1 MKSGSPI
8 KGKNKSLHITTNV
21 SLRPYN
27 TFGIEAKAGYFA
39 DFENI
44 LQLKSLLRQYK
55 SVPLHIFGGGSNI
68 LLTKPEIEG
77 LVIRNRITGIEIE
90 KHFKHH
96 VRIVAGAGE
105 LWHDLVLW
113 SLEHQLGG
121 IENLSLIPGTVGA
134 APMQNIGAYGV
145 ELKDVFIKLEAIHL
159 ITGKRKIFFHR
170 DCQFGYRESIFK
182 TKLKNQYCITR
193 FWLKLQKPPHQ
204 VKVGYG
210 DIQKMLLEKGISQP
224 TIRDISATVI
234 AIRQSK
240 LPDPAILGNAGSF
253 FKNPV
258 IPLSQFTEL
267 KSAFPE
273 IPSYPVDDNS
283 VKVPAGW
290 LIEKTGWKG
299 KVVGN
304 TGSHARQALVL
315 VNYGQAT
322 GTEIHALALRIIAD
336 VNSTF
341 GISLQPEVNLW

>member
-1 MKSGSPI
+1 MKTGSFKIDSLPSIPI
-8 KGKNKSLHITTNV
+8 AKNV

-27 TFGIEAKAGYFA
+27 TFGIEATAGNFA
-39 DFENI
+39 TFENI
-44 LQLKSLLRQYK
+44 EQLKELLRQNK
-55 SVPLHIFGGGSNI
+55 SQPLHILGGGSNI
-68 LLTKPEIEG
+68 LLTQPQIEG
-77 LVIRNRITGIEIE
+77 LVIRNLIKGIEIDSIFE
-90 KHFKHH
+90 KH
-96 VRIVAGAGE
+96 VWVAIGAGE
-105 LWHDLVLW
+105 LWHDLVQW
-113 SLEHQLGG
+113 CLEHQLGG

-159 ITGKRKIFFHR
+159 TTGKRRIFYHR

-182 TKLKNQYCITR
+182 TKLKNQYCITKV
-193 FWLKLQKPPHQ
+193 WLKLQKPPHQ
-204 VKVGYG
+204 VKVQYG
-210 DIQKMLLEKGISQP
+210 DIQKMLQEKGITKP
-224 TIRDISATVI
+224 GIRDISQTVI

-258 IPLSQFTEL
+258 IPLSHFTEL
-267 KSAFPE
+267 KLTFPE
-273 IPSYPVDDNS
+273 MPSYPVDENS
-283 VKVPAGW
+283 VKIPAGW

-336 VNSTF
+336 VNATF
-341 GISLQPEVNLW
+341 GIILQPEVNLW